1 LAKPVLYKA
10 RIISA
15 PRFPIPQQARFTLS
29 LAPNFGT
36 WVSADAELKRIDGT
50 AATADNAS
58 AFFKNNLL
66 GELFIFLS
74 FRLSGLLI

>member
-1 LAKPVLYKA
+1 MYKE

-15 PRFPIPQQARFTLS
+15 PRFPMPQQARFTLS
-29 LAPNFGT
+29 LGPNFGT
-36 WVSADAELKRIDGT
+36 WVRADAEFKRIEGT

-66 GELFIFLS
+66 AELFIFS
-74 FRLSGLLI
+74 RFRLSGLLI